1 MTTKPFI
8 TLNLPQR
15 GLAAGTPI
23 IASHDRRIMSYFKI
37 IVLENWGRRAEQ
49 APDEL
54 MAAVNGLEYQKLKAT
69 LDLLIPDSE
78 EAPDE

>member
-37 IVLENWGRRAEQ
+37 IVIENWGRRAEEASDQ
-49 APDEL
+49 LLAT
-54 MAAVNGLEYQKLKAT
+54 VNDLEYQKLKAT

-78 EAPDE
+78 EAPP

>member
-1 MTTKPFI
+1 MIAKPFI

-23 IASHDRRIMSYFKI
+23 VASYDRRIMTYFKL
-37 IVLENWGRRAEQ
+37 IVLENWEQRAEQ
-49 APDEL
+49 ASEDL